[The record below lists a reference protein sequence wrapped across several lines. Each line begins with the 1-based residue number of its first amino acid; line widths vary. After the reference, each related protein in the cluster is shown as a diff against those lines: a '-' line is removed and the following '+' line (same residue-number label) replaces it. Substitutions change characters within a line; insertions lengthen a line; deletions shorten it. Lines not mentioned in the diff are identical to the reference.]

1 MLSRTVDE
9 SVRMV
14 IRGVVQGVGFRHFI
28 FRRATELGLS
38 GDVRNLPDGA
48 VEVRARGDAASVA
61 QLLELARHGPPSA
74 RVDDVEVQS
83 GDSASWPAGFRIR
96 P

>member
-1 MLSRTVDE
+1 
-9 SVRMV
+9 MV
-14 IRGVVQGVGFRHFI
+14 IRGVVQGVGFRYFI
-28 FRRATELGLS
+28 LRRATELGLS

-48 VEVRARGDAASVA
+48 VEVRACGDAAGVA
-61 QLLELARHGPPSA
+61 QLLELARRGPSSA

-83 GDSASWPAGFRIR
+83 GYGARWPTGFRIR

>member
-1 MLSRTVDE
+1 
-9 SVRMV
+9 MV

-48 VEVRARGDAASVA
+48 VEVRARGDAASIEA
-61 QLLELARHGPPSA
+61 LMALARRGPSSA
-74 RVDDVEVQS
+74 RVDDVEIHS
-83 GDSASWPAGFRIR
+83 EDSATWPSGFRIR